1 MENESFNV
9 EGVQSAMSSLEEHFT
24 SFAETLADANGYIET
39 IINVGEDSAVFGDYG
54 SKLQNIWNQN
64 YVTFDNFHKNFESWS
79 EVVAL
84 ISANNADFTVGAEAV
99 YRDNAGT
106 LDGIQGARTAISK
119 SKGRDK
125 VDMSSIDDEN
135 VKNVLGFASK
145 YKVES
150 GDNNTET
157 ITRNDGTTLVYY
169 KDDKGK
175 LLYSEDTDDTG
186 RMVVKDKDGNVL
198 YYYSKHD
205 GKYYAKDGTTIIT
218 KEDAENIKKQKVI
231 KVEKDLDTGRDIF
244 KDLDD
249 NVLYTREESDKG
261 TVTFRDKNGN
271 VIYKVEEHNGELHYT
286 DKSGRRIT
294 QEEAENKLENAKK
307 GIIEE
312 DDSTNKKNTT
322 TSDKNEAGSSNENEI
337 ESLDKKET
345 ESSDTKSGSEPTSEV
360 KDNSS
365 EQSENAIED
374 NAKKVDDASDSVS
387 DTKSTNTKE
396 ENSDSLKNNEHTSTD
411 DSTTGKTSNE
421 KSQDVAKASTQSS
434 KNDSIYS
441 INSTDAKGIRKDAG
455 DLYNQLSKETEN
467 LCQYRDDLKVSKS
480 ALEANKDAYSSEEYD
495 EKIKQ
500 YDSAIKTLDDAI
512 DKRRD
517 CTNKLSSEQKALKSA
532 DTLDNNLQ
540 AQVIK
545 ENLER
550 EISTVP
556 SYQSVVES
564 AAGSYRSLD
573 VFKEQTI
580 SDNENGCYSQS
591 MACSSSQN
599 TNSLASQMTLENA
612 YGVATHNKQTF
623 TSSEQGVEFFN
634 TSDYLESAYNNNT
647 DVPLSSREYDNLTMG
662 AQTVKV
668 DGKTYDSVAY
678 VDPTT
683 GERSFY
689 SIDEWENINK

>member
-1 MENESFNV
+1 MENESFNI

-54 SKLQNIWNQN
+54 SKLQNIWDQN

-125 VDMSSIDDEN
+125 VDISSIDDED

-205 GKYYAKDGTTIIT
+205 GKYYDKDGTTVIT
-218 KEDAENIKKQKVI
+218 KEDAENIKKQKII
-231 KVEKDLDTGRDIF
+231 KVEKDLDTGRNIF

-312 DDSTNKKNTT
+312 DDSTNKKDTT
-322 TSDKNEAGSSNENEI
+322 TSDENESGSSNEN
-337 ESLDKKET
+337 ET
-345 ESSDTKSGSEPTSEV
+345 ESSDTKSRSEQSTSEV

-387 DTKSTNTKE
+387 DTKSTNTEE
-396 ENSDSLKNNEHTSTD
+396 ENSDPLKNNERTSTD

-421 KSQDVAKASTQSS
+421 KSQDATNASTQSS
-434 KNDSIYS
+434 ENDSIYS
-441 INSTDAKGIRKDAG
+441 INSTDAKGIRKDAE
-455 DLYNQLSKETEN
+455 DLYNQFYSETEN
-467 LCQYRDDLKVSKS
+467 LCQYRDDLKVSKN
-480 ALEANKDAYSSEEYD
+480 ALEANKDAYSSKEYE

-500 YDSAIKTLDDAI
+500 YDSAINKLDNAI
-512 DKRRD
+512 AKRND
-517 CTNKLSSEQKALKSA
+517 CTEILISEKKALKSA
-532 DTLDNNLQ
+532 DTLDNDLQ

-564 AAGSYRSLD
+564 TAGSYQSLD
-573 VFKEQTI
+573 AHKEETI
-580 SDNENGCYSQS
+580 SNNESSYSQS
-591 MACSSSQN
+591 MACSSYQN
-599 TNSLASQMTLENA
+599 TNSKASQMTLENA

-634 TSDYLESAYNNNT
+634 TSDYLKSAWNGSA
-647 DVPLSSREYDNLTMG
+647 DVPLSSREYENLTMS
-662 AQTVKV
+662 AQTVTV
-668 DGKTYDSVAY
+668 GGKTYDSVAY